1 MGVYEVIYGTL
12 CSFDPL
18 SRAFSMKTLKTK
30 TRQSVLQ
37 QHDRESPLLSNKAL
51 LKVLLHPY
59 TVFKLS
65 DSTELSRASNFTGT
79 SMEHTSIVLELHV
92 GPIVLFVDCFLYQ
105 CREAL

>member
-37 QHDRESPLLSNKAL
+37 HDRESPLLSNKAL
-51 LKVLLHPY
+51 LKVLLATHA
-59 TVFKLS
+59 VFKLS
-65 DSTELSRASNFTGT
+65 DSTELSRASNFIGT
-79 SMEHTSIVLELHV
+79 SMAHTSIVLELHEE
-92 GPIVLFVDCFLYQ
+92 PIVLFVDCFLYQ
-105 CREAL
+105 CCEAL